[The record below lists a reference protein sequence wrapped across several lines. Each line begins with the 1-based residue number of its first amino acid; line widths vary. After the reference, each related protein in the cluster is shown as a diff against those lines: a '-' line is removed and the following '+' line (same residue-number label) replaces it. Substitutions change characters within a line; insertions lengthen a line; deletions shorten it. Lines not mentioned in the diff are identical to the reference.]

1 MNTTLLVLLII
12 YGITSLFIFLFA
24 ILTTAI
30 TDLPEN
36 TVPKFKFFGRFVA
49 KLVVILWCLVPIF
62 RWTAVLC
69 TLYNFSTYG
78 RKEN

>member
-12 YGITSLFIFLFA
+12 YGITSLFIFLFSV
-24 ILTTAI
+24 LTTTI
-30 TDLPEN
+30 TNLPEN
-36 TVPKFKFFGRFVA
+36 MTPKLNPLGKLTA

-62 RWTAVLC
+62 RWTAVVC